1 MIKLTPHEQK
11 ILDLVKKNPEII
23 HNPEKRKEI
32 AEQEGFTEKTLRN
45 RIGHLKNMVFYRDLI
60 MQRFLLWILNSMIL
74 IFIASVRSF
83 IQIKKKSSETS
94 L

>member
-32 AEQEGFTEKTLRN
+32 AEQEGFTEKHFV
-45 RIGHLKNMVFYRDLI
+45 IV
-60 MQRFLLWILNSMIL
+60 
-74 IFIASVRSF
+74 
-83 IQIKKKSSETS
+83 
-94 L
+94 